1 MEKITEPAWKI
12 KPKKYK
18 TFRGETVYGL
28 AGKKENAGGMLWLV
42 AYVTDAETAEIL
54 ELEVGDF
61 IGSPV
66 GEVWDARNLET
77 AIDEAEL
84 EMAALMAEARAEF
97 GA

>member
-1 MEKITEPAWKI
+1 MTKATEPAWKI

-28 AGKKENAGGMLWLV
+28 AGKKENEGGMLWRV
-42 AYVTDAETAEIL
+42 AYVTNKETAELIG
-54 ELEVGDF
+54 LEVGDF

-77 AIDEAEL
+77 AIDEAEV
-84 EMAALMAEARAEF
+84 EMAALMAEAREEF
-97 GA
+97 GL

>member
-28 AGKKENAGGMLWLV
+28 AGKKENEGGMLWRV
-42 AYVTDAETAEIL
+42 AYADAETAEFL
-54 ELEVGDF
+54 GLEVGDF

-77 AIDEAEL
+77 AIDEGEL
-84 EMAALMAEARAEF
+84 EMAALIAEARAEF